1 MNQEQIALARRVM
14 ACRGWRWMPG
24 MLGWRP
30 DNHGV
35 PRPIRFVEGV
45 EHMEAIAGVGA
56 GPLLASGHATCD
68 GYWRSDDIMPDLSDP
83 ATLGCLLALV
93 REAWGD
99 PHASVW
105 YDSPIWH
112 HGARWAWHALDQS
125 RVDYDTEAHALV
137 DALHYA
143 SVSRTVRGGE

>member
-45 EHMEAIAGVGA
+45 EHMETIAGVGA
-56 GPLLASGHATCD
+56 GPLLASGHVTCD

-83 ATLGCLLALV
+83 ATLGCLLTLV
-93 REAWGD
+93 REARGN
-99 PHASVW
+99 
-105 YDSPIWH
+105 PIGFVVPKRDGNWMYYTQLFR
-112 HGARWAWHALDQS
+112 A
-125 RVDYDTEAHALV
+125 DYWTGSSEAEALV
-137 DALHYA
+137 AALEA
-143 SVSRTVRGGE
+143 VPSSVKSTST

>member
-1 MNQEQIALARRVM
+1 MTDLDLARRAV
-14 ACRGWRWMPG
+14 ACPKWKWLPG
-24 MLGWRP
+24 MLAVTSNGVVGFRVADSAVVPPTCLVGLP
-30 DNHGV
+30 D
-35 PRPIRFVEGV
+35 F
-45 EHMEAIAGVGA
+45 
-56 GPLLASGHATCD
+56 T
-68 GYWRSDDIMPDLSDP
+68 DP

-93 REAWGD
+93 RDAWGD

-112 HGARWAWHALDQS
+112 YGARWAWHALDQS

-143 SVSRTVRGGE
+143 SVHRTVRVGE

>member
-1 MNQEQIALARRVM
+1 MNEEQIALARRAM
-14 ACRGWRWMPG
+14 ACKGWKWLPG
-24 MLGWRP
+24 MLCIWPNGNEFRVAQV
-30 DNHGV
+30 NG
-35 PRPIRFVEGV
+35 I
-45 EHMEAIAGVGA
+45 
-56 GPLLASGHATCD
+56 D
-68 GYWRSDDIMPDLSDP
+68 GYHDLPNYPAGGWGDEYPDRTTGIPDLTDP
-83 ATLGCLLALV
+83 ATLGCVLALV
-93 REAWGD
+93 REAWGN

-143 SVSRTVRGGE
+143 SVHRTVRGGAQ